1 MDSDGFLLFY
11 KKIFYPNFPFQCP
24 TIHNPAC
31 SSVRPDNVDEH
42 SCSDIHHFFFC
53 TSLKDINYISLM
65 ESNYLILWQFHLY
78 KFVFLVD
85 YAFSPPKGHYFSLFP
100 ELSMLFGKQL
110 FLTSFFVEVELHSVL
125 SCLFCPLFRL
135 SLACHRICALQC
147 HCSQPPTLFYQLP
160 FYFHI
165 SQVRHTFIF
174 VYSQMAFSLRTV
186 SHMT

>member
-1 MDSDGFLLFY
+1 MDSDDFLLFY
-11 KKIFYPNFPFQCP
+11 KQIFYPNFPFQCP
-24 TIHNPAC
+24 TTHNTAC
-31 SSVRPDNVDEH
+31 YSIRPENVDEH
-42 SCSDIHHFFFC
+42 SCSDIHHFFFY
-53 TSLKDINYISLM
+53 TSLKDIDYISLM
-65 ESNYLILWQFHLY
+65 ESNYPILWQFHCISLSSQWTIR
-78 KFVFLVD
+78 FF
-85 YAFSPPKGHYFSLFP
+85 PPEGHYFSLFP
-100 ELSMLFGKQL
+100 EPSMMFGKQL
-110 FLTSFFVEVELHSVL
+110 LLTSFFVEVELHSVL

-160 FYFHI
+160 FSFHI